1 MAFQVGDF
9 VINQK
14 APGWGRGKILEKLGN
29 NYRIFF
35 EDEGEKTVSPV
46 AKLEKIEF
54 EDANPILE
62 HANAETDFSKYRNP
76 KDLETNF
83 LELFPGGFEDP
94 EYLDEER
101 NYKVEASTFAKEV
114 LSEKRIIS
122 LLEQKNFEGISK
134 LVKKVINKT
143 KLVFPNEILSFS
155 DGLSAKP
162 ENEKIFSEAF
172 FYHLYSKDSLKKR
185 FMAFVKALNQL
196 DAAKWTTATYFLHL
210 IYPVDSPFMKPGVT
224 KKAADA
230 FGYPLD
236 YTTNIKWDTY
246 SRLIEFAKLIGKRI
260 SANPLLKPRDMI
272 DIQGFMWCA
281 DPSKYTKKSRLNLER
296 KRKERLGKTG

>member
-14 APGWGRGKILEKLGN
+14 AHDWGRGKILEKLGN

-46 AKLEKIEF
+46 AKLEKIEI
-54 EDANPILE
+54 EDENPILE
-62 HANAETDFSKYRNP
+62 HANAETDFSKYRSP
-76 KDLETNF
+76 KDLEVNF

-94 EYLDEER
+94 EYLDVER
-101 NYKVEASTFAKEV
+101 EYKVEASTFAKEV
-114 LSEKRIIS
+114 LSAKRIIT
-122 LLEQKNFEGISK
+122 LLEQKNFEEISE
-134 LVKKVINKT
+134 LAKKVVNKT
-143 KLVFPNEILSFS
+143 NLVFPNEIMSFT
-155 DGLSAKP
+155 DGLGAKP
-162 ENEKIFSEAF
+162 ENAKIFSEAL

-196 DAAKWTTATYFLHL
+196 DAAKWTTASYFLHL
-210 IYPVDSPFMKPGVT
+210 AYPENSPFMKPGVT

-236 YTTNIKWDTY
+236 YTSNIQWGTY
-246 SRLIEFAKLIGKRI
+246 SRLIEFAKFIGKRI
-260 SANPLLKPRDMI
+260 SAHPLLKPRDMI
-272 DIQGFMWCA
+272 DIQGFMWRA
-281 DPSKYTKKSRLNLER
+281 DPSKYTKKGRLNLDK